1 MEKIHPDKVQA
12 SVKRDILQKNSIEK
26 SKSVYKN
33 KFAHVARIPQS

>member
-1 MEKIHPDKVQA
+1 MENIHPDKVQA

-33 KFAHVARIPQS
+33 KFFYVARIPLS